1 MVMTSDNRF
10 VGAVSGGCVE
20 TDVYEAACD
29 VLAGDGPLL
38 LHYKHVENP
47 LVEIGL
53 SCDGQ
58 IDVLVERSD
67 ETPRGFDQRRK
78 MSGELEQR
86 LGRSVDLVYLSGL
99 VNPYMRR
106 EILSTARTLYA
117 A

>member
-1 MVMTSDNRF
+1 MTAPLPE
-10 VGAVSGGCVE
+10 VP
-20 TDVYEAACD
+20 D
-29 VLAGDGPLL
+29 VLAAHRDAIRGFCLRWR
-38 LHYKHVENP
+38 
-47 LVEIGL
+47 LVRLAVFGSVL
-53 SCDGQ
+53 RDDFRPDSD

-78 MSGELEQR
+78 MTGELEQM